1 MQYEWERRRSGALRD
16 VIYMIHFKIVSPE
29 RVVYED
35 DVDQITL
42 PAKEGEITLLSNHIP
57 LVASLQAGELV
68 VKKGDHMIPMAI
80 SGGVVEVLPGSSVIV
95 LADTAEKVEEIDE
108 KRAEEA
114 RARAGQLMKEKVV
127 EAEDYA
133 GLTGKIEKELARL
146 KVARK
151 YRHDR
156 RAPTITNG

>member
-1 MQYEWERRRSGALRD
+1 
-16 VIYMIHFKIVSPE
+16 MIHFKIVSPE

-42 PAKEGEITLLSNHIP
+42 PAKEGEITILPHHIP
-57 LVASLQAGELV
+57 LIAALHAGELV
-68 VKKGDHMIPMAI
+68 VKKGNLMIPI
-80 SGGVVEVLPGSSVIV
+80 VVSGGVVEVQPGSLVTV

-114 RARAGQLMKEKVV
+114 RQRAAQLMKEKVV

-133 GLTGKIEKELARL
+133 ALAAKMEKELARL
-146 KVARK
+146 HVARK

-156 RAPTITNG
+156 KAPTITSK

>member
-1 MQYEWERRRSGALRD
+1 
-16 VIYMIHFKIVSPE
+16 MIKFKIVSPE

-42 PAKEGEITLLSNHIP
+42 PAKEGEITILSNHIP
-57 LVASLQAGELV
+57 LVASLHAGELV
-68 VKKGDHMIPMAI
+68 VKQGERFIPMAI
-80 SGGVVEVLPGSSVIV
+80 SGGLVEVQPGSIVVV
-95 LADTAEKVEEIDE
+95 LADTAEKVEDIDE

-114 RARAGQLMKEKVV
+114 RERAAKLMKEKVV

-133 GLTGKIEKELARL
+133 ALAGKMEKELARL

-151 YRHDR
+151 YRRDR
-156 RAPTITNG
+156 KAPTIQSQ